1 MKNKIIIGSRGSRL
15 ALCQSE
21 FIRGLIKAQ
30 FPALDVSIKTIITT
44 GDKILDRPLSMIGD
58 KGLFTREIEEMILSE
73 DVDLAVHSLKDLPT
87 ELTDALEVS
96 AYSTRAEFKDCL
108 ISRSGAKLMELKTG
122 SVVGTSSLRRRSQLL
137 NIRPDLKLVDL
148 RGNVE
153 TRLRKLNEAQFDAI
167 VIAAAGLI
175 RLSLDGEITEMIGP
189 EIMIPAA
196 GQGIVAI
203 ETKRGRKDLEEILKA
218 IGNQDSEYMAQA
230 ERALLKTFGGGCR
243 APVGAIAFLID
254 DLVKIHAYVGSL
266 DGKTALR
273 NSISGKKRDAEILG
287 SKLARIMLDD
297 GAADIIARS
306 RNEFS

>member
-1 MKNKIIIGSRGSRL
+1 MKNKIIIGSRGSKL
-15 ALCQSE
+15 ALFQSE
-21 FIRGLIKAQ
+21 LIRGLIKMQ
-30 FPALDVSIKTIITT
+30 FPDLDVSIKTIVTT
-44 GDKILDRPLSMIGD
+44 GDKILDKPLSMIGD
-58 KGLFTREIEEMILSE
+58 KGLFTREIEEMLLSE

-87 ELTDALEVS
+87 ELADTLEVS

-108 ISRSGAKLMELKTG
+108 ISRSGAKLMELKAS
-122 SVVGTSSLRRRSQLL
+122 SVIGTSSLRRRSQLL

-153 TRLRKLNEAQFDAI
+153 TRLKKLNEGQFDAI

-196 GQGIVAI
+196 GQGIIAI
-203 ETKRGRKDLEEILKA
+203 ETKRGRKDLEKILKT
-218 IGNQDSEYMAQA
+218 ISDKDSEHMAKA
-230 ERALLKTFGGGCR
+230 ERSLLKTFGGGCR
-243 APVGAIAFLID
+243 APVGAIASLAG
-254 DLVKIHAYVGSL
+254 DLVKIDAYVGSL

-273 NSISGKKRDAEILG
+273 NSISGKKNNAEMLG
-287 SKLARIMLDD
+287 NELAGRMLDD